1 MSSLPNEH
9 FAIPKGSTVLV
20 TGVNGLIGSHVAN
33 EFLERGYNVHGTVR
47 DLSKSA
53 WIQDLFVKQ
62 YGQDKFTL
70 FPVIDLTLPDA
81 FEEAIKGVAAVV
93 HVASPLDWG
102 TSTDSLIIAAVAG
115 ATNALRA
122 SNKQPSVQ
130 RFIFTSSSV
139 AAVFPQPEVE
149 GIVVMAA
156 HDSPSPAQWYVAY
169 TASKTEAERAVWDFF
184 HKDQS
189 CRSDLV
195 VNTGIDGVVHPGADT
210 LPG

>member
-1 MSSLPNEH
+1 MSPLSNEH

-81 FEEAIKGVAAVV
+81 FEEAIKGNQA
-93 HVASPLDWG
+93 HLES
-102 TSTDSLIIAAVAG
+102 TSSISLILVKGLLRLYILPRPWTG
-115 ATNALRA
+115 APAL
-122 SNKQPSVQ
+122 
-130 RFIFTSSSV
+130 
-139 AAVFPQPEVE
+139 
-149 GIVVMAA
+149 
-156 HDSPSPAQWYVAY
+156 
-169 TASKTEAERAVWDFF
+169 TA
-184 HKDQS
+184 
-189 CRSDLV
+189 
-195 VNTGIDGVVHPGADT
+195 
-210 LPG
+210 